1 MKNFVRN
8 FNNFYFFTLNNT
20 LNNYFTLNNFVLG
33 ILIILRVWGLNLMI
47 VSDILS
53 PDAILT
59 SIKAS
64 SKKRVLQEISIAVQN
79 LYGLNQSEVF
89 LALQKREDLGPTGMG
104 HGVAIPHARISSLKS
119 IKGLFAKLIKPLDF
133 GSMDSQNVDLL
144 FVLIAPHESGANHLK
159 ALAKI
164 SRILRN
170 KSTCEKLRSTVDK
183 SALYSILTTES
194 EIQAA

>member
-1 MKNFVRN
+1 
-8 FNNFYFFTLNNT
+8 
-20 LNNYFTLNNFVLG
+20 
-33 ILIILRVWGLNLMI
+33 MI
-47 VSDILS
+47 VSEILS
-53 PDAILT
+53 PEAILT
-59 SIKAS
+59 SINAS
-64 SKKRVLQEISIAVQN
+64 SKKRVLQEISIAAEN
-79 LYGLNQSEVF
+79 IYGLDQYKVF
-89 LALQKREDLGPTGMG
+89 SALQEREDLGPTGMG

-144 FVLIAPHESGANHLK
+144 FVLIAPHESGASHLK
-159 ALAKI
+159 ALAKV

-183 SALYSILTTES
+183 SALYSILTTDA

>member
-1 MKNFVRN
+1 MKNLVRN

-33 ILIILRVWGLNLMI
+33 IQIILRVWGLNLMI

-183 SALYSILTTES
+183 SALYSILTTDT

>member
-1 MKNFVRN
+1 MKNLVRN

-33 ILIILRVWGLNLMI
+33 IQIILRVWGLNLMI

-183 SALYSILTTES
+183 SALYSILTTET